1 MNTDALPEADFAT
14 LIRRLE
20 RGTLPRYGSATERS
34 ARLELKAGAAS
45 LTQDLAPH
53 LARADAIPAQT
64 YAELDLVNILL
75 RQISIAAAEI
85 EQELTKKE
93 PGALIVARSA
103 RRLARVALWH
113 GGKGDLFAAGFAK
126 SLGRARIE
134 SPEAAASIAAIE
146 HLAELIG
153 PLNGVVQAAARWL
166 HMLTE

>member
-1 MNTDALPEADFAT
+1 MNTDAPSEADFTA

-20 RGTLPRYGSATERS
+20 RRPKLSFGSKAERS
-34 ARLELKAGAAS
+34 ARLELKVGAAS

-53 LARADAIPAQT
+53 LARVDAIPAQT
-64 YAELDLVNILL
+64 YAQLDLVNILL
-75 RQISIAAAEI
+75 RQIRVAGAGI
-85 EQELTKKE
+85 EQELAKKE
-93 PGALIVARSA
+93 PGALIVAHSA

-113 GGKGDLFAAGFAK
+113 RGKGDLFTAGFAK

-134 SPEAAASIAAIE
+134 SPEAAASVAATE

-166 HMLTE
+166 HTLTE